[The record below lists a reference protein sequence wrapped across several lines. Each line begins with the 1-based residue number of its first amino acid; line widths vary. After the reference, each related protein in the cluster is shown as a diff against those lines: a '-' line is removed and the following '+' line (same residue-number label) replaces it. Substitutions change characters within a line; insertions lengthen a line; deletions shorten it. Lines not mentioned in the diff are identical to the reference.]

1 MKKVVWTFGLI
12 SGGHPLRHD
21 AGDDAAAVEARIR
34 PRAAHRVRDD
44 GRGVVAH
51 IHFGVRSYRD
61 NVGGG
66 TVGFGRALAVALL
79 IGTIASACYVAT
91 WEVLFFGFMPDFGEQ
106 YAARQIDKLKA
117 SGAPQAEIDKQVD
130 EMKKFAQMYKNPLV
144 NVAYT
149 FLEPLPVEVLVSL
162 VSAGVIQPVSGGG
175 TKRKLRPRERPG
187 VADPSLH
194 SRPGDPCSTPRRAES
209 RSRHRELDTLDVVAR
224 RPLLSFL
231 ASLVGLWT
239 FLALTGAW
247 VVSTAQLAPGV
258 PLALVTCALLTIA
271 NLIHARARGRG
282 RAAVLGLAALVPLV
296 CGAEYPL
303 DSVLGWLPYDGPSI
317 VLVVG
322 IVGYG
327 CALLVARA
335 AVHFLAQPPVR
346 FGLDMS
352 RLAAALVIA
361 ACASGAGLAVQ
372 KRLTHDDP
380 VAWRARTMD
389 LGFLGLHTVS
399 GAIVPSPPCRYLGE
413 PATRTCPPSV
423 RGVLSNHS
431 EDGVSPLPDA
441 RHTCHVDVSD
451 ETGRARA
458 LTLEEVPSARPCSSF
473 ELRRVAGTMWIAIS
487 GVRYDD
493 ASFHTFVD
501 PEDADW
507 PIPLARRPRPV
518 ARASPP
524 LVALCPR
531 RRPRRDRPAAH
542 PPRPSPS
549 REAHL
554 ARRDPGRPR
563 PTRQPAHPRRDLP
576 HRLRRLRRAL
586 GRAEHTG
593 DRAPRVAART
603 RGTLGLRGDDGP
615 RVFRAAARGGD
626 AGAAG
631 VTVG

>member
-1 MKKVVWTFGLI
+1 M
-12 SGGHPLRHD
+12 
-21 AGDDAAAVEARIR
+21 
-34 PRAAHRVRDD
+34 
-44 GRGVVAH
+44 
-51 IHFGVRSYRD
+51 
-61 NVGGG
+61 
-66 TVGFGRALAVALL
+66 
-79 IGTIASACYVAT
+79 
-91 WEVLFFGFMPDFGEQ
+91 
-106 YAARQIDKLKA
+106 
-117 SGAPQAEIDKQVD
+117 
-130 EMKKFAQMYKNPLV
+130 
-144 NVAYT
+144 
-149 FLEPLPVEVLVSL
+149 
-162 VSAGVIQPVSGGG
+162 
-175 TKRKLRPRERPG
+175 
-187 VADPSLH
+187 
-194 SRPGDPCSTPRRAES
+194 
-209 RSRHRELDTLDVVAR
+209 AR

-271 NLIHARARGRG
+271 NLIYARARGRG

-296 CGAEYPL
+296 CGAEYSL

-473 ELRRVAGTMWIAIS
+473 ELRRVAGTMWIAIP

-501 PEDADW
+501 PEDADR
-507 PIPLARRPRPV
+507 PILSLDGLAPWL
-518 ARASPP
+518 APP
-524 LVALCPR
+524 LPWSLSALAGVL
-531 RRPRRDRPAAH
+531 AAI
-542 PPRPSPS
+542 
-549 REAHL
+549 AL
-554 ARRDPGRPR
+554 
-563 PTRQPAHPRRDLP
+563 LLIP
-576 HRLRRLRRAL
+576 HDRRLRERLTWREETRDGLVLLVNPLTPAETYRTALDASDARWVVPSTRATARL
-586 GRAEHTG
+586 VWQRVRAGRWAFAGMTALVFS
-593 DRAPRVAART
+593 APLLVAAM
-603 RGTLGLRGDDGP
+603 RGLLG
-615 RVFRAAARGGD
+615 
-626 AGAAG
+626 
-631 VTVG
+631 